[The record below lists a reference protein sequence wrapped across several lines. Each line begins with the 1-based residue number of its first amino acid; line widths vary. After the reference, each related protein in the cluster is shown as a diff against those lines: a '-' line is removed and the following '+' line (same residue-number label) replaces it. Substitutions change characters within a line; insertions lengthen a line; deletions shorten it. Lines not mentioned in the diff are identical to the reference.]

1 MLLNKLAAAVG
12 GAAVDYEPFVV
23 GECLADNALV
33 CLLQSLK
40 VLRLTVMMDSFMMRL
55 CCVKN

>member
-1 MLLNKLAAAVG
+1 MLLNKLAAAVC

-40 VLRLTVMMDSFMMRL
+40 VVEVD
-55 CCVKN
+55 CDDG